1 MPDNGRAVCEYSAYC
16 KNVIDR
22 KDLVFMSNRYCAINA
37 KIKAMYSGCL
47 KKEDYMALLSKSSV
61 PEVCA
66 ILRENTSYS
75 DVLEELTEDK
85 LHRGNIEKNV
95 LHHKMFTQYIRLYN
109 FMNREERNIFRF
121 WFMRN
126 EIEFL
131 KHRLRYILNNEPA
144 GEEFENIDDSVFFEE
159 HTKINCKLAMN
170 ARRLSDFL
178 PACENTPYY
187 DILRTAESIKSDYF
201 SIVMM
206 FDRLYYTMLWKAKD
220 KLPKAEAKV
229 FEEFVGS
236 SIDMLNLMWIYR
248 GKKYFD
254 FDNEIIY
261 TYLIPVRYRLSS
273 EDIKSMVS
281 ASSDAGVLNYVRDS
295 GYRELFEGVGE
306 GFFVEENYHRLEL
319 KLAKKI
325 FVTNPMTMAAVFAY
339 FQIKQTEVYNI
350 TTIIECVR
358 YGIKPEIIKK
368 HVRV

>member
-1 MPDNGRAVCEYSAYC
+1 
-16 KNVIDR
+16 
-22 KDLVFMSNRYCAINA
+22 MSNRYCAVNA

-47 KKEDYMALLSKSSV
+47 KKEDYMVLISKLSV

-66 ILRENTSYS
+66 ILREKTSYA
-75 DVLEELTEDK
+75 DVFRELTEDK

-95 LHHKMFTQYIRLYN
+95 LNHKMFTQYIRLYN
-109 FMNREERNIFRF
+109 FMNREERNILRF
-121 WFMRN
+121 WFMRL

-131 KHRLRYILNNEPA
+131 KHRIRYIMNDEPA
-144 GEEFENIDDSVFFEE
+144 AEEFENSDDNVFFEE
-159 HTKINCKLAMN
+159 HTKIDWKIAV
-170 ARRLSDFL
+170 AAKTLSDLL

-220 KLPKAEAKV
+220 KLPKSEVKV
-229 FEEFVGS
+229 FEDLVGP

-254 FDNEIIY
+254 FDKELIY
-261 TYLIPVRYRLSS
+261 TYLIPVSYRLSS
-273 EDIKSMVS
+273 GDIKAMVS
-281 ASSDAGVLNYVRDS
+281 ATGETGVLNYARDS
-295 GYRELFEGVGE
+295 GYRELFEGVGG
-306 GFFVEENYHRLEL
+306 GFFAEENYHRLEL

-325 FVTNPMTMAAVFAY
+325 FVTKPMTMAAVFAY

-358 YGIKPEIIKK
+358 YGIDPELIKK